1 MIRTRFLP
9 AIPYPVVVLSLC
21 MVATLALALLSQG
34 MGVLYPFIQK
44 DIDANRAQLGLMASG
59 QMAGQAFTVLLAGW
73 MADVIGVRRL
83 WTVSLIG
90 VGIGLL
96 LFSQIQSVSQGILV
110 GVLIG
115 LAFSGSGPANTKAI
129 MDWVTRRARAVAVGI
144 NEAMV
149 VIGGIVAA
157 GLLTF
162 LAVSY
167 DWRVAVMVM
176 ATIIAVSGILI
187 LAFFR
192 DKPGDDVLTDKMS
205 RPRGKVPQV
214 LRNPDI
220 WLATFVGATLA
231 PLQRVLVAYLVLYL
245 MEDLGL
251 SAGEAGGMLAIL
263 MAGAAVGRIGW
274 AMASD
279 LILKGR
285 RIGIL
290 VMVFILA
297 VVSLSLMALLPSD
310 TSLSLVAVLVFAVG
324 AVTLGRTGVYVVFL
338 AEMAGPAL
346 TGTTMGFQAMIATLA
361 GIGIT
366 PLFGL
371 LADRTGSY
379 AMSWWMMAA
388 VSGFGILILAI
399 IGSRARESAN
409 VVPPQPPK

>member
-1 MIRTRFLP
+1 M
-9 AIPYPVVVLSLC
+9 
-21 MVATLALALLSQG
+21 
-34 MGVLYPFIQK
+34 
-44 DIDANRAQLGLMASG
+44 SG
-59 QMAGQAFTVLLAGW
+59 G
-73 MADVIGVRRL
+73 L
-83 WTVSLIG
+83 WTASLIG

-129 MDWVTRRARAVAVGI
+129 IDWVTRRARAVAVGI